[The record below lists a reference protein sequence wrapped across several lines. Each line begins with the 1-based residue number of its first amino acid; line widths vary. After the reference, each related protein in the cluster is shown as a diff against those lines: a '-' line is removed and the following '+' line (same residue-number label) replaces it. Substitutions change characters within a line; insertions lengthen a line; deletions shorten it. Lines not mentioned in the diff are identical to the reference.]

1 MSRTQQVGGLG
12 EQAAAE
18 LLLNKGYEI
27 VDRNFRSRYGEIDII
42 AVLAQY
48 IVFVEVKTRK
58 AQSMA
63 SGMEAVDRKKQRKIV
78 KTAMQYLSEHQ
89 TNLQPRFDVI
99 SVVTKNNGSAI
110 GPLIHLENAFS
121 VEVCDEA
128 F

>member
-12 EQAAAE
+12 ERAAAE
-18 LLLNKGYEI
+18 LLINKGYEI